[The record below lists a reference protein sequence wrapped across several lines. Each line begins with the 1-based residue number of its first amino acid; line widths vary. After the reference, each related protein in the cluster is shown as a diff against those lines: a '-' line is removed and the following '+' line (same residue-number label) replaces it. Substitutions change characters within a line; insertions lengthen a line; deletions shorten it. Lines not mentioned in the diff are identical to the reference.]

1 MLLVVVKTNL
11 ALLTDNTGVFEEYN
25 SAFSSNNK
33 KNYQIITKYTTTQH
47 IHAGSFDPEYANP
60 YFHAGALSRR

>member
-33 KNYQIITKYTTTQH
+33 KNYQIITKYTTTH
-47 IHAGSFDPEYANP
+47 P
-60 YFHAGALSRR
+60 RRFV